1 MEEKEAPSAASIPK
15 PKITLPTNFI
25 TPNDAKKLDLKSDKN
40 NEFEIQLYIFE
51 EYIIFEGT
59 SKKLIPQ
66 KRYKKIYTLNDIQ
79 KNKFFL
85 IYENIN
91 EIYEEI
97 QNQINEKEKQLK
109 LIEKENKLILNIP
122 LNIKKINE
130 LLFEIDEIVE
140 NISIKIN
147 DLYSYIN
154 KLTKEVDDLNEKNK
168 KLEEKNKILEEKTK
182 ILEERVNKEE
192 EGKKNNWKRYI
203 NSTIVI
209 RVYGENKNLDIE
221 GGIKLENGIK
231 IISSLAH
238 GNWNQKFKMVLNQ
251 DGSVS
256 FLNGNFAIDA
266 FGGIAKNGTQINIW
280 QINNTN
286 SQKFFIE
293 NVGNDWY
300 RIISLLDVNYC
311 IDICSDNKT
320 KIQLWKKND
329 SNSQKFRFVE

>member
-1 MEEKEAPSAASIPK
+1 MEEPEAPSVAFIPK
-15 PKITLPTNFI
+15 PQFI
-25 TPNDAKKLDLKSDKN
+25 TPIDIITPKNAKKFDLKSDIN
-40 NEFEIQLYIFE
+40 NEFEVQLYIFE
-51 EYIIFEGT
+51 NYIVFEGS

-85 IYENIN
+85 MYENIN

-109 LIEKENKLILNIP
+109 LIEKQNKLILNIP

-140 NISIKIN
+140 NINIQIN
-147 DLYSYIN
+147 DLYSHIN
-154 KLTKEVDDLNEKNK
+154 QLLKEVDDLK
-168 KLEEKNKILEEKTK
+168 EKNKILEEKTK
-182 ILEERVNKEE
+182 TLENKVKEE
-192 EGKKNNWKRYI
+192 EERKKNNWKRYI
-203 NSTIVI
+203 NSYIAI

-221 GGIKLENGIK
+221 GGNKLENGIK
-231 IISSLAH
+231 IVSCLAH
-238 GNWNQKFKMVLNQ
+238 GNWNQKFKMVLNE

-266 FGGIAKNGTQINIW
+266 LGGVATNGTQINIW
-280 QINNTN
+280 QINHTN

-293 NVGNDWY
+293 NVGNDLY
-300 RIISLLDVNYC
+300 RIISALDVNYC
-311 IDICSDNKT
+311 IDVCPNNKT
-320 KIQLWKKND
+320 KIQLYRKN
-329 SNSQKFRFVE
+329 NSTQKFRFIE

>member
-1 MEEKEAPSAASIPK
+1 MEEPEAPSVAFIPK
-15 PKITLPTNFI
+15 PEFI
-25 TPNDAKKLDLKSDKN
+25 TPTNIITPKNAKKLDLKSDIN
-40 NEFEIQLYIFE
+40 NEFEVQLYIFE
-51 EYIIFEGT
+51 NYIVFEGA

-85 IYENIN
+85 MYENIN

-109 LIEKENKLILNIP
+109 LIEKQNKLILNIP

-140 NISIKIN
+140 NNINIQIN

-154 KLTKEVDDLNEKNK
+154 KLLKEVDDLK
-168 KLEEKNKILEEKTK
+168 EKNKILEEKTK
-182 ILEERVNKEE
+182 TLENKVKEE
-192 EGKKNNWKRYI
+192 EERKKNNWKRYI
-203 NSTIVI
+203 NSHIAI
-209 RVYGENKNLDIE
+209 RVYGENNNLDIE
-221 GGIKLENGIK
+221 GGNRRENGIK

-238 GNWNQKFKMVLNQ
+238 GNWNQKFKMVLNE

-266 FGGIAKNGTQINIW
+266 LGGVATNGTQINIW
-280 QINNTN
+280 QINHTN

-293 NVGNDWY
+293 NVGNDLY
-300 RIISLLDVNYC
+300 RIISALDVNYC
-311 IDICSDNKT
+311 IDVCPNDKT
-320 KIQLWKKND
+320 KIQLSRKN
-329 SNSQKFRFVE
+329 NSTQKFRFIE

>member
-1 MEEKEAPSAASIPK
+1 MEEPEAPSVAFIPK
-15 PKITLPTNFI
+15 PKFI
-25 TPNDAKKLDLKSDKN
+25 TPTNIITPKNAKKLDLKSDIN
-40 NEFEIQLYIFE
+40 NEFEVQLYIFE
-51 EYIIFEGT
+51 NNIVFEGA

-66 KRYKKIYTLNDIQ
+66 KRYKKIYTLNEIQ

-85 IYENIN
+85 MYENID

-109 LIEKENKLILNIP
+109 LIEKQNKLILNLP

-140 NISIKIN
+140 NNINIQIN

-154 KLTKEVDDLNEKNK
+154 KLLKEVDDLK
-168 KLEEKNKILEEKTK
+168 EKNKILEEKTK
-182 ILEERVNKEE
+182 TLENKVKEE
-192 EGKKNNWKRYI
+192 EERKKNNWKRYI
-203 NSTIVI
+203 NSHIAI

-221 GGIKLENGIK
+221 GGNKLENGIK
-231 IISSLAH
+231 IISCLAH
-238 GNWNQKFKMVLNQ
+238 GNWNQKFKMVLNE

-266 FGGIAKNGTQINIW
+266 LNGVATNGTQINIW
-280 QINNTN
+280 QINHTN

-293 NVGNDWY
+293 NVGNDLY
-300 RIISLLDVNYC
+300 RIISALDVNYC
-311 IDICSDNKT
+311 IDVCPNDKT
-320 KIQLWKKND
+320 KIQLSRKN
-329 SNSQKFRFVE
+329 NSTQKFRFID